1 MLDQLLFLLTPE
13 QRGADWATVK
23 SWVKS
28 KLYFSWISE
37 KLYLISECNL
47 DQLGSS
53 INIQDV
59 TRSWMFCFCLYVLL
73 WLWVFW
79 AVTTQIAQSMFSKSS
94 IIHTDLAHIYHF
106 VSFQRP
112 FLNTVQHEW
121 FRESSQK
128 TAVAEMVEDYL
139 NAFRGISPALLQH
152 IVNMADGNGNTAL
165 HYSVSHSNF
174 HIVKKLLDA
183 GKYLTHIQ
191 NGHIF
196 FKATFNQFLN
206 TLRWLTSV
214 KAACWCCWGFIGM
227 NEE

>member
-1 MLDQLLFLLTPE
+1 M
-13 QRGADWATVK
+13 
-23 SWVKS
+23 S
-28 KLYFSWISE
+28 
-37 KLYLISECNL
+37 
-47 DQLGSS
+47 
-53 INIQDV
+53 
-59 TRSWMFCFCLYVLL
+59 
-73 WLWVFW
+73 
-79 AVTTQIAQSMFSKSS
+79 SKSS
-94 IIHTDLAHIYHF
+94 IIHTDLAPIYHF

-183 GKYLTHIQ
+183 G
-191 NGHIF
+191 
-196 FKATFNQFLN
+196 
-206 TLRWLTSV
+206 
-214 KAACWCCWGFIGM
+214 
-227 NEE
+227 